1 MFMWLILAFPWF
13 IHKELKDCDVINPY
27 ELTFFK
33 FEENVD
39 DYSLTEH
46 VDVQKYLAFSDDT
59 IASRK
64 KIST

>member
-13 IHKELKDCDVINPY
+13 IYKELKDCDVINPY
-27 ELTFFK
+27 ELTFSK

-46 VDVQKYLAFSDDT
+46 DDVQNYLAFRADT
-59 IASRK
+59 IASIK
-64 KIST
+64 KTCT